1 MVTSIQR
8 WGNSLAIRIPKPF
21 ASQAGLSEDTDVE
34 IVLKGDHI
42 VISPAK
48 KQWKLDKL
56 LAGISPSN
64 RHREIE
70 WGTPTGEESW

>member
-8 WGNSLAIRIPKPF
+8 WGNSLAVRIPKPF
-21 ASQAGLSEDTDVE
+21 ASQAGLTEDTDVE
-34 IVLKGDHI
+34 IVVEGDRI

-48 KQWKLDKL
+48 KQWKLEKL

-64 RHREIE
+64 RHREIRS
-70 WGTPTGEESW
+70 GQPRGEESW

>member
-34 IVLKGDHI
+34 IVVQGDHI

-48 KQWKLDKL
+48 KQWKLEKL
-56 LAGISPSN
+56 LAGVSRAN

-70 WGTPTGEESW
+70 WGRPRGGESW